1 MPVRTFWM
9 LLAAVV
15 AASAITVTIAALA
28 LPRDVLPALL
38 PLAAFAALA
47 MRAVAGRRRG

>member
-1 MPVRTFWM
+1 MPVRTFWI

-15 AASAITVTIAALA
+15 GAAAITVTIAALVS
-28 LPRDVLPALL
+28 PRDVLPALL

-47 MRAVAGRRRG
+47 MRAVAGRRRR